1 MPRKGGP
8 TERRSIANVEKVLV
22 VASGKGGVG
31 KSTIAGEYTPKSRTA
46 TTGLYNQKFTSQPC
60 VCTRITQE

>member
-8 TERRSIANVEKVLV
+8 IQKRSLPYVKKVLA

-31 KSTIAGEYTPKSRTA
+31 KSTVAGVFSV
-46 TTGLYNQKFTSQPC
+46 FQPG
-60 VCTRITQE
+60 E